1 MRSSQTPARGNLF
14 AERGTRKKTLLVR
27 EEAAASSET
36 EGGGVCSYTAAPGR
50 ASRSLHASWW
60 GFCTRL
66 SHPRPQCWRRVLG
79 ADGL

>member
-36 EGGGVCSYTAAPGR
+36 EGGGVCSR
-50 ASRSLHASWW
+50 
-60 GFCTRL
+60 
-66 SHPRPQCWRRVLG
+66 
-79 ADGL
+79 